1 MLDAALDPKMD
12 GWQRP
17 ARRCGVI
24 RTQAVSTRT
33 ILLLVRYRFH
43 LRLPTR
49 DGGVRHQ
56 IAEDARVLAFRGSPA
71 KAEWLT
77 EQEAIALLDA
87 RADENTA
94 AEFAVATAKRILDGP
109 AGALPPLDEVM
120 PHLKQYGEELATALH
135 AAHSRVREASGT
147 ARRGLRVI
155 ADEDAD
161 VLGLYV
167 YLPVTPGTAAVAGE
181 VAR

>member
-1 MLDAALDPKMD
+1 VLDAALDPKMD

-71 KAEWLT
+71 KAEWLS
-77 EQEAIALLDA
+77 EQQAITLLDA

-161 VLGLYV
+161 DLGLYV